1 MIDMDLGPRL
11 GNHPHDVL
19 RYVLNQ
25 QPRGCAVEFGV
36 AKGTTLR
43 MIAEHMPAIGFDSF
57 QGLPEDWRHGFGK
70 GRFACDP
77 PDIHGV
83 TLVAGLF
90 SETLPTFPFPSNIGL
105 VHIDCDLYSSTA
117 EVLRWAGPHLRPGC
131 FIVFDEFHGY
141 PGCEAHEQR
150 AWAEWVVNNPVTW
163 TVIGHG
169 PEQWAIQLTSP
180 EVNDD

>member
-1 MIDMDLGPRL
+1 MTDLGPRL
-11 GNHPHDVL
+11 GRHPHDTLRHVL
-19 RYVLNQ
+19 SLN
-25 QPRGCAVEFGV
+25 PRGCAMEFGV

-43 MIAEHMPAIGFDSF
+43 MIAEHMPAFGFDSF
-57 QGLPEDWRHGFGK
+57 QGLPEFWRHGFEK

-77 PDIHGV
+77 PDIHYAQ
-83 TLVAGLF
+83 LVFGLF

-117 EVLRWAGPHLRPGC
+117 EVLRWAGPHLQPGC

-150 AWAEWVVNNPVTW
+150 AWAEWVADNPVTW